1 MADPQKLRT
10 RQKFVRAS
18 CCCAMGRLCWQWFIC
33 WWYLNA
39 ECSSAYQNR
48 YLVQQQ
54 RVVFV
59 FFSSVRY
66 CWFSVISGKWAR
78 MNSIEHQSNHE
89 KENVHFVVAF
99 VVSEL
104 YCWILGI
111 CCDDCALCNRANIDF
126 RECDNCSA
134 LRTTHLQR
142 QPRNR
147 LPQSINSMR
156 YEQQPA
162 STTHTKQEQ
171 QNPFH

>member
-54 RVVFV
+54 RVVFG

-111 CCDDCALCNRANIDF
+111 CCDDCALCIVQPSKYWFPRVWQ
-126 RECDNCSA
+126 
-134 LRTTHLQR
+134 LQR
-142 QPRNR
+142 TAHHTP
-147 LPQSINSMR
+147 PTTAEKSI
-156 YEQQPA
+156 A
-162 STTHTKQEQ
+162 SKH
-171 QNPFH
+171 